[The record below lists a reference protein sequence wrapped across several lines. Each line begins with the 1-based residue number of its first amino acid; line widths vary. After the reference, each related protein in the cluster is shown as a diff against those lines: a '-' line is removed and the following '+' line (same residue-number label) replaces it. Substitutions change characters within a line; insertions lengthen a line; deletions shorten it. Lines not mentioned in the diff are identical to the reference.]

1 MINMKKSL
9 FLAALVLMSTVCFA
23 QKNPA
28 VKKAKSLM
36 NSETPDFAAARASI
50 VEALEQEPTAE
61 NYYWAGMIGYKEAE
75 RENNNLYMG
84 LAKDIPTVGAAMEES
99 IEYLVKADELAQV
112 PVLNKKGVEVPT
124 DPKMRAKVAKML
136 QTYYKSDDLIRYGA
150 QLYESNDFA
159 GAYKAFK
166 AHLDIPT
173 LAPMQDEK
181 MQKEMPRDTT
191 YENYKYNA
199 ACFAYRADMHEEAA
213 VLFDELKDSETE
225 PLMVNQFLCQEYMT
239 LKDTVKFIEALH
251 HAILR
256 FPQEDWFI
264 QNLVSYSVQANK
276 EQEAIDFFS
285 QLIDKNPSEPLY
297 YVKRGV
303 LYEMLDRLDD
313 AMADFDKVLAANPN
327 SADALAGKGRV
338 YYNKAVKLN
347 EAANAI
353 TDNNEYKKALDEM
366 NAVFRES
373 LPFFERA
380 HELKPD
386 NTTYLQTLKMLYYRF
401 RSEPEM
407 QAKYDEVEAKLNN
420 L

>member
-1 MINMKKSL
+1 
-9 FLAALVLMSTVCFA
+9 
-23 QKNPA
+23 
-28 VKKAKSLM
+28 M
-36 NSETPDFAAARASI
+36 NAETPDFAAARAAI

-61 NYYWAGMIGYKEAE
+61 NYYWAGMIGYREAE
-75 RENNNLYMG
+75 RENNNMYAG

-99 IEYLVKADELAQV
+99 IEYFVKADELAQV

-124 DPKMRAKVAKML
+124 DPKMRGKVSKML
-136 QTYYKSDDLIRYGA
+136 LTYYKSDDLIRYGA
-150 QLYESNDFA
+150 QLYDANDFA
-159 GAYKAFK
+159 GAFKAFK
-166 AHLDIPT
+166 VHLSIPD
-173 LAPMQDEK
+173 LVLMQDEK
-181 MQKEMPRDTT
+181 LQKEMPRDTT
-191 YENYKYNA
+191 YDNYKYNA
-199 ACFAYRADMHEEAA
+199 ACFAYRAEMHKEAA
-213 VLFDELKDSETE
+213 ALFREMRDGEIE

-239 LKDTVKFIEALH
+239 LQDTVSFVEALH

-285 QLIDKNPSEPLY
+285 QLIENNPSEPLY
-297 YVKRGV
+297 FVKRGV
-303 LYEMLDRLDD
+303 LYEMLEHFDE
-313 AMADFDKVLAANPN
+313 AMADFDKVLASNPN

-353 TDNNEYKKALDEM
+353 SDNKEYVKALDEM

-386 NTTYLQTLKMLYYRF
+386 NTNYLQTLKMLYYRF